1 MEDNLQTQP
10 GGLALTNRLLSPV
23 VSRIEVEL
31 SNSGGVTPK
40 AKLVPLGTWGA
51 PHSRPPRGQKIV
63 SVLLFEDLLIVP
75 LLALVAVL
83 SPVHVDHGS
92 SSRWVGFGIGVASLA
107 GLMPVTTTDWPPS
120 VCA

>member
-10 GGLALTNRLLSPV
+10 GGLALTNRLLRPV

-63 SVLLFEDLLIVP
+63 SECRECSASVNVGLQG
-75 LLALVAVL
+75 LAAY
-83 SPVHVDHGS
+83 PRKMPGS
-92 SSRWVGFGIGVASLA
+92 EGR
-107 GLMPVTTTDWPPS
+107 
-120 VCA
+120 